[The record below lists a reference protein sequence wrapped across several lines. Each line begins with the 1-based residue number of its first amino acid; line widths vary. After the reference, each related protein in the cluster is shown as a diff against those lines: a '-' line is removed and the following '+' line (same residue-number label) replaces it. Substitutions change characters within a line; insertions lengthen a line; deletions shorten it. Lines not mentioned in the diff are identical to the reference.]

1 MELLDVAS
9 IHVYLDI
16 RSLTLD
22 TAMNTAPTNF
32 ELPTVAPGVL
42 AAEAL
47 RDPKVR
53 ERMSPTAVRLF
64 LQLSEQWR
72 LAVDQR
78 RALLGDISRPTY
90 HNWQSGKI
98 GTLSR
103 DQLERIS
110 LVLGIHKGLKL
121 LFADEASANRWFT
134 SPNRDLPFG
143 GKSPLQRALGGSI
156 DDLYTVRRYID
167 AWRGMK

>member
-1 MELLDVAS
+1 MA
-9 IHVYLDI
+9 
-16 RSLTLD
+16 
-22 TAMNTAPTNF
+22 TATDF
-32 ELPTVAPGVL
+32 EIPSAAPGVL
-42 AAEAL
+42 APNAL

-64 LQLSEQWR
+64 LGVSDLWR

-78 RALLGDISRPTY
+78 RALLGDISRATY
-90 HNWQSGKI
+90 HNWQNGKV
-98 GTLSR
+98 GTLTR

-121 LFADEASANRWFT
+121 LFADDASGMRWLT
-134 SPNRDLPFG
+134 SPNHDLPFG
-143 GKSPLQRALGGSI
+143 GASPLERALRGSI
-156 DDLYTVRRYID
+156 DDLYAVRRYID

>member
-1 MELLDVAS
+1 MGATDF
-9 IHVYLDI
+9 DI
-16 RSLTLD
+16 P
-22 TAMNTAPTNF
+22 TA
-32 ELPTVAPGVL
+32 APGVL
-42 AAEAL
+42 AANGL

-53 ERMSPTAVRLF
+53 ERMSPAAVRLF
-64 LQLSEQWR
+64 LRLADLWR

-90 HNWQSGKI
+90 HNWQRGKA

-121 LFADEASANRWFT
+121 LFADEASATRWLT

-143 GKSPLQRALGGSI
+143 GVSPLERALRGSI
-156 DDLYTVRRYID
+156 DDLYAVRRYID

>member
-1 MELLDVAS
+1 MSAATDLD
-9 IHVYLDI
+9 
-16 RSLTLD
+16 
-22 TAMNTAPTNF
+22 
-32 ELPTVAPGVL
+32 LPTVAPGVL
-42 AAEAL
+42 AADAL

-64 LQLSEQWR
+64 LRLTELWR

-78 RALLGDISRPTY
+78 RALLGDISKPTY
-90 HNWQSGKI
+90 HNWQNGKV

-121 LFADEASANRWFT
+121 LFADEASATRWLT
-134 SPNRDLPFG
+134 SPNQLSVNS
-143 GKSPLQRALGGSI
+143 SPS
-156 DDLYTVRRYID
+156 RRTS
-167 AWRGMK
+167 

>member
-1 MELLDVAS
+1 MAS
-9 IHVYLDI
+9 TSTTFEIP
-16 RSLTLD
+16 
-22 TAMNTAPTNF
+22 TA
-32 ELPTVAPGVL
+32 APGVL
-42 AAEAL
+42 ASDAL

-53 ERMSPTAVRLF
+53 ERMSPVAVKLF
-64 LQLSEQWR
+64 LKLSDLWR

-78 RALLGDISRPTY
+78 RSLLGDISKPTY
-90 HNWQSGKI
+90 HNWQNGKI
-98 GTLSR
+98 GTLTR

-121 LFADEASANRWFT
+121 LFADESSAARWLT

-143 GKSPLQRALGGSI
+143 GVSPLDRALRGSI
-156 DDLYTVRRYID
+156 DDLYAVRRYVD

>member
-1 MELLDVAS
+1 MNATTDFG
-9 IHVYLDI
+9 IP
-16 RSLTLD
+16 
-22 TAMNTAPTNF
+22 TA
-32 ELPTVAPGVL
+32 APGVL
-42 AAEAL
+42 AANGL

-53 ERMSPTAVRLF
+53 ERMSPAAVRLF
-64 LQLSEQWR
+64 LRLADLWR

-90 HNWQSGKI
+90 HNWQRGKA

-121 LFADEASANRWFT
+121 LFADEASATRWLT

-143 GKSPLQRALGGSI
+143 GVSPLERALRGSI
-156 DDLYTVRRYID
+156 DDLYAVRRYID

>member
-1 MELLDVAS
+1 MSAATDF
-9 IHVYLDI
+9 D
-16 RSLTLD
+16 
-22 TAMNTAPTNF
+22 
-32 ELPTVAPGVL
+32 LPTAAPGVL
-42 AAEAL
+42 AANGL

-53 ERMSPTAVRLF
+53 ERMSPAAVRLF
-64 LQLSEQWR
+64 LRLADLWR

-90 HNWQSGKI
+90 HNWQRGKA

-121 LFADEASANRWFT
+121 LFADEASATRWLT

-143 GKSPLQRALGGSI
+143 GVSPLERALRGSI
-156 DDLYTVRRYID
+156 DDLYAVRRYID

>member
-1 MELLDVAS
+1 MTSA
-9 IHVYLDI
+9 
-16 RSLTLD
+16 T
-22 TAMNTAPTNF
+22 PF
-32 ELPTVAPGVL
+32 ELPTAAPGVL
-42 AAEAL
+42 APDAL
-47 RDPKVR
+47 RDPKAR
-53 ERMSPTAVRLF
+53 ERMSPAAVKLFFRLAE
-64 LQLSEQWR
+64 LWR

-90 HNWQSGKI
+90 HNWQNGRT
-98 GTLSR
+98 GTLTR

-121 LFADEASANRWFT
+121 LFADEASATRWLT

-143 GKSPLQRALGGSI
+143 GTSPLERALRGSI
-156 DDLYTVRRYID
+156 DDLYAVRRYID

>member
-1 MELLDVAS
+1 MTTTTD
-9 IHVYLDI
+9 
-16 RSLTLD
+16 
-22 TAMNTAPTNF
+22 F

-42 AAEAL
+42 APDAL

-53 ERMSPTAVRLF
+53 ERMSPTAVKLF
-64 LQLSEQWR
+64 FRLSELWR

-90 HNWQSGKI
+90 HNWQVGKV
-98 GTLSR
+98 GTLTR

-121 LFADEASANRWFT
+121 LFADEASATRWLT

-143 GKSPLQRALGGSI
+143 GTSPLERALRGSI
-156 DDLYTVRRYID
+156 DDLYAVRRYID

>member
-1 MELLDVAS
+1 MS
-9 IHVYLDI
+9 
-16 RSLTLD
+16 
-22 TAMNTAPTNF
+22 TATDF
-32 ELPTVAPGVL
+32 ELPTATLGVL
-42 AAEAL
+42 APDAL

-53 ERMSPTAVRLF
+53 QRMSPAAVRLF
-64 LQLSEQWR
+64 LRLTELWR

-90 HNWQSGKI
+90 HNWQNGKV
-98 GTLSR
+98 GTLTR

-121 LFADEASANRWFT
+121 LFADEASATRWLT

-143 GKSPLQRALGGSI
+143 GRSPLDRALRGSI
-156 DDLYTVRRYID
+156 DDLYAVRRYID

>member
-1 MELLDVAS
+1 M
-9 IHVYLDI
+9 
-16 RSLTLD
+16 
-22 TAMNTAPTNF
+22 APATEF
-32 ELPTVAPGVL
+32 DLPTSGPGVL
-42 AAEAL
+42 APDVL

-53 ERMSPTAVRLF
+53 ERMSPAAVKLFMRLSN
-64 LQLSEQWR
+64 LWR

-90 HNWQSGKI
+90 HNWQRGKV

-110 LVLGIHKGLKL
+110 LVLGIYKGLKL
-121 LFADEASANRWFT
+121 LFADDASATRWLT

-143 GKSPLQRALGGSI
+143 GQSPLERALKGSI
-156 DDLYTVRRYID
+156 DDLYVVRRYID